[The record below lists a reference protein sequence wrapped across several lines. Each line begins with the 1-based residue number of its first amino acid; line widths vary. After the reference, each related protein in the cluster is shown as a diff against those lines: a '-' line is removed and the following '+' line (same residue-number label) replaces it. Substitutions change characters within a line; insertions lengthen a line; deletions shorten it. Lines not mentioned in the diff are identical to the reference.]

1 MSTKRLEPQ
10 IMLLLQLLD
19 DGFSGSAWHGTTVR
33 GSIRGLRARDAAWK
47 PAPERHSIWEL
58 VLHIAYWKYA
68 VWRRLTG
75 SRLGGFPRDGS
86 NWLLA
91 PTPRSD
97 KAWKADI
104 ALLTEQHDQLRDAVR
119 NLSPTQ
125 INRKVAR
132 SKWTYGELVRGV
144 ALHDLYHTG
153 QIQLIK
159 RLRPRT

>member
-1 MSTKRLEPQ
+1 MTAKRLDPQ
-10 IMLLLQLLD
+10 NTFLLQLLD

-33 GSIRGLRARDAAWK
+33 GSIRGLTARQAAWK
-47 PAPERHSIWEL
+47 PSPERHSVWEL

-75 SRLGGFPRDGS
+75 SRLGSFPRDGS
-86 NWLLA
+86 NWLPA
-91 PTPRSD
+91 PAPGGD

-104 ALLTEQHDQLRDAVR
+104 GLLTDQHEQLRDAVR
-119 NLSPTQ
+119 SLSPTR
-125 INRKVAR
+125 INRKIAG